1 MGDHVCPD
9 TANPN
14 LIVVNTEINMFIC
27 KQGRGATATPSP
39 FPDPVL
45 RNVPHLAGS
54 IVWIVLRQNNK
65 ALLNIYMHFP
75 FAGFWIYTAFA
86 CLCSDNSSIL

>member
-1 MGDHVCPD
+1 
-9 TANPN
+9 
-14 LIVVNTEINMFIC
+14 MFIC
-27 KQGRGATATPSP
+27 KQGRDATASPSP
-39 FPDPVL
+39 FPNPVL
-45 RNVPHLAGS
+45 RNVPHLAGP
-54 IVWIVLRQNNK
+54 IVLIVLRQNNN